1 MIDLNILIS
10 SIKTITVGVP
20 ITILLVFLS
29 CFIGFFIAIGVNIV
43 RNVSIVSVFTRFY
56 VFLFRG
62 TPLIL
67 QIYIMYYGLG
77 VVASSSDI
85 ENTIVKA
92 IFEEPMF
99 YAVIA
104 LALNT
109 GAYLSAIMKTC
120 VEMIDKGQ
128 IVAARSFGFTNYQ
141 IYTRVII
148 PQAIKS
154 FIPMYGNE
162 IIMVVKASSLAS
174 VITIMEITGYMNYIR
189 SSTYSFYE
197 PCLVAGFY
205 YFVFNY
211 SLTGLAN
218 RFIKKYNF

>member
-1 MIDLNILIS
+1 MLNLDILFS
-10 SIKTITVGVP
+10 SIKTITAGVP
-20 ITILLVFLS
+20 ITLLLVFLA
-29 CFIGFFIAIGVNIV
+29 CFIGFFIAAGVLFLK
-43 RNVSIVSVFTRFY
+43 NVFIVSYFSKFY

-77 VVASSSDI
+77 FVASSTEIKSSI
-85 ENTIVKA
+85 LKA
-92 IFEEPMF
+92 VFGEPMF

-109 GAYLSAIMKTC
+109 GAYLSEIMRTC
-120 VEMIDKGQ
+120 IEIINKGQ
-128 IVAARSFGFTNYQ
+128 VEAARSLGLSTYQ
-141 IYTRVII
+141 IYTRIII
-148 PQAIKS
+148 PQSMKS

-162 IIMVVKASSLAS
+162 IVMVIKASSLAS

-197 PCLVAGFY
+197 PFLVAGFY

-211 SLTGLAN
+211 SLTALAN
-218 RFIKKYNF
+218 RLTRKYNF

>member
-1 MIDLNILIS
+1 M
-10 SIKTITVGVP
+10 GVP
-20 ITILLVFLS
+20 VTFLLVFLS
-29 CFIGFFIAIGVNIV
+29 CFIGFFIASSVV
-43 RNVSIVSVFTRFY
+43 LLRNVSVVSLCLKFY

-77 VVASSSDI
+77 VVASSTEIKNSI
-85 ENTIVKA
+85 LKA

-104 LALNT
+104 LSLNT
-109 GAYLSAIMKTC
+109 GAYLSEVMRTC
-120 VEMIDKGQ
+120 VEIIDKGQ
-128 IVAARSFGFTNYQ
+128 IAAAKSFGFSNYQ

-148 PQAIKS
+148 PQAVKS

-162 IIMVVKASSLAS
+162 IVMVIKASSLAS

-211 SLTGLAN
+211 SLTALAN
-218 RFIKKYNF
+218 RFTKRYNF